1 MTSVNQCNFIGNI
14 GKIETRFLSNGD
26 AVTNFSLACNDSY
39 KDKNGE
45 KVEKTEWVSCVTYRK
60 LAEIMKKYCKVGQQ
74 IYVSGKLETREYT
87 DKEGIKRYQSQI
99 IANDMKML
107 GGKPGGGSDS
117 GGREH
122 SSQKSSQR
130 DRPQTNTGFEDMDDD
145 LIPF

>member
-99 IANDMKML
+99 IASDMKML
-107 GGKPGGGSDS
+107 GGKREGPESS
-117 GGREH
+117 GGA
-122 SSQKSSQR
+122 
-130 DRPQTNTGFEDMDDD
+130 RPEQQATNTGFDDMNDD
-145 LIPF
+145 IPF

>member
-39 KDKNGE
+39 KDKSGE
-45 KVEKTEWVSCVTYRK
+45 RVEKTEWVSCVTYRK
-60 LAEIMKKYCKVGQQ
+60 LAEIMQKYCKVGQQ

-99 IANDMKML
+99 IASDMKML
-107 GGKPGGGSDS
+107 GGKREGSESS
-117 GGREH
+117 GGRPK
-122 SSQKSSQR
+122 QQT
-130 DRPQTNTGFEDMDDD
+130 TNTGLEDMNDD
-145 LIPF
+145 IPF